1 MTHIFDAAAISI
13 RPAVMTP
20 PFLHPQAAN
29 DLIGAVT
36 SLEQAVA
43 LEPGTEAT
51 AIHCG

>member
-1 MTHIFDAAAISI
+1 MTFDAAAISI
-13 RPAVMTP
+13 RQAKVTP

-43 LEPGTEAT
+43 LEPGKGTM
-51 AIHCG
+51 AIHVG